1 MNERMRLR
9 IGPPLVC
16 LILGLTRAVWLSVQL
31 STLNA
36 TEVGFLL
43 LADIPVLGALMLLLW
58 LEAALVKPWRVVALV
73 LAVLVTVTYVA
84 DVASVLALNARLQL
98 EDIRRFGVEWW
109 LLPAFLDVRSGAVLA
124 TLIAAFFVRV
134 RVSAAWA
141 RIVVTTA
148 VFLCLA
154 PMAVQQGAI
163 SPHLHKYTGSVLG
176 LGRGLWGLRSQPMP
190 RYTVGDYEA
199 YRQSYEGLL
208 NAPIAASRKSIVLII
223 VESLSAADSARTSG
237 LGNLLGRFDELS
249 RKGMLFR
256 NFFANSEA
264 SEGGIV
270 SLLSGVPTLH
280 FPTASTSTFGE
291 YALQR
296 SITAELARDGYRSE
310 FLTNVPLRFI
320 SMDRYMTSPIV
331 GFRYAGGQNEI
342 ARYQGAPRYAFE
354 SPADHLLYEEL
365 LEHLGTAEQRRQEPV
380 FLAVVTASSHAPYI
394 DPLGR
399 ENSAAQVWAYVQEE
413 LWWLYGEL
421 LERGFF
427 DDGLLLITGDHRK
440 MFPVTARERERY
452 GDGAKARVPLV
463 VIGKGI
469 PENVVDDRLFQ
480 QADLLRLLD
489 RLPDPSADLS
499 PFAVWVE
506 RYTYVLGVA
515 ANASRVEIFAPDD
528 QGRRGYQLNLKGAEI
543 EWINPPRN
551 AVAIEGAIHRQRVA
565 QQAQRAAMIG
575 PDAVTFGR
583 ELHASDAMPGVLI
596 GVSSDVDPRRD
607 PDDPRGALKLFT
619 TASFSPDDVMG
630 SSNAPFTVTTRGF
643 LPVQQDGEYWFSV
656 VSPNEAC
663 LAIDKRMVLGCRRG
677 LHEGGALLTRG
688 LHRFDFRYVHQ
699 LGAQIPDLKWLPP
712 GGQKFTPFPQQI
724 LLLPNP

>member
-1 MNERMRLR
+1 MRLR

-43 LADIPVLGALMLLLW
+43 LADIPVLGALMVLLW
-58 LEAALVKPWRVVALV
+58 LEAALAKRWRIVALV
-73 LAVLVTVTYVA
+73 LAILLTIIYVA
-84 DVASVLALNARLQL
+84 DVATVMALNARLQL
-98 EDIRRFGVEWW
+98 EDIGRFGVEWW
-109 LLPAFLDVRSGAVLA
+109 LLPAFLDVRSVIVLA
-124 TLIAAFFVRV
+124 VLIAAFFIRV
-134 RVSAAWA
+134 RVSAVRA
-141 RIVVTTA
+141 RFVVTAA
-148 VFLCLA
+148 VFLWIA

-176 LGRGLWGLRSQPMP
+176 LGRGLLGLRSQPMP

-208 NAPIAASRKSIVLII
+208 EAPITASRKSIVLII

-256 NFFANSEA
+256 NFFANFEA

-270 SLLSGVPTLH
+270 SLLSGVPPLH

-296 SITAELARDGYRSE
+296 SITAEVARDGYRNE
-310 FLTNVPLRFI
+310 FLTTVPLGFL
-320 SMDRYMTSPIV
+320 SMHRYMTSPTV
-331 GFRYAGGQNEI
+331 GFRYAGGQDEI
-342 ARYQGAPRYAFE
+342 ARYQSAPRYAFE

-365 LEHLGTAEQRRQEPV
+365 LYRLGTAEQRRQEPV
-380 FLAVVTASSHAPYI
+380 FLAAVTASSHAPYI

-399 ENSAAQVWAYVQEE
+399 ENSAAQAWAYVQDE

-421 LERGFF
+421 LKRGFF
-427 DDGLLLITGDHRK
+427 DNGLLIITGDHRK
-440 MFPVTARERERY
+440 MLPITGSERERY

-480 QADLLRLLD
+480 QSDLLRMLD
-489 RLPDPSADLS
+489 RLPDPSVDLS
-499 PFAVWVE
+499 PFAMWVE
-506 RYTYVLGVA
+506 RYVYVFGVA
-515 ANASRVEIFAPDD
+515 ANASRVEIFLPDD

-565 QQAQRAAMIG
+565 QQAQRAAIIG
-575 PDAVTFGR
+575 PDAVNFGR
-583 ELHASDAMPGVLI
+583 ELHASDAVPGVLI
-596 GVSSDVDPRRD
+596 GVSTDVDPRRD

-619 TASFSPDDVMG
+619 ARSFSPDDFEG
-630 SSNAPFTVTTRGF
+630 SSDAPFTVTTRGF
-643 LPVQQDGEYWFSV
+643 LPVQQDGEYWFSAF
-656 VSPNEAC
+656 SPKEVC

-677 LHEGGALLTRG
+677 LHEGGTLLTRG
-688 LHRFDFRYVHQ
+688 LHRFDYRYVHQ
-699 LGAQIPDLKWLPP
+699 VGAQLPDLKWLPP
-712 GGQKFTPFPQQI
+712 GAQKFTPFPQQI
-724 LLLPNP
+724 LLLPKP